1 MTLRMLGLYIDD
13 NSISIMNLATGDGK
27 QLTEINLFCLFVF
40 VLTQNVV
47 IHYYYPFE

>member
-27 QLTEINLFCLFVF
+27 QLTEINLFCFIRICAYSKRSNSLLLPV
-40 VLTQNVV
+40 
-47 IHYYYPFE
+47 